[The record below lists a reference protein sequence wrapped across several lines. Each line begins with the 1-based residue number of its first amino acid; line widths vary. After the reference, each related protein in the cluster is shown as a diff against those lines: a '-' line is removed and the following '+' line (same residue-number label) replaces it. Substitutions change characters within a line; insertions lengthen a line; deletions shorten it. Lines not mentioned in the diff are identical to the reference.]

1 MAPAASSALESKEA
15 LIASAFCFDFFFVG
29 SAIPR
34 GGDLAL
40 SEGGFHT
47 VIGRAV
53 SDGATVALERPF
65 ALTTGLG
72 EDSKVKTRG
81 DDACS
86 GSWAGEGGDAPNS

>member
-1 MAPAASSALESKEA
+1 MALAASSGLESKESLTA
-15 LIASAFCFDFFFVG
+15 PAFGFNFFLDG

-53 SDGATVALERPF
+53 NVGATAALERPF
-65 ALTTGLG
+65 AFTLGLG
-72 EDSKVKTRG
+72 GDSKVKTRG
-81 DDACS
+81 DDVCS

>member
-1 MAPAASSALESKEA
+1 MAPVASLGLESKESLTA
-15 LIASAFCFDFFFVG
+15 PAFGFDFFIVG

-53 SDGATVALERPF
+53 SGGATAALERPF
-65 ALTTGLG
+65 AFTSALG
-72 EDSKVKTRG
+72 GDSKVKTRG

-86 GSWAGEGGDAPNS
+86 GSWAGEGGDSPNS